1 MNWIVRIRMML
12 GALFIGLLAGCSG
25 GGGGS
30 AGPYTITL
38 RADDTSLPLNIAN
51 ETARIGGRY
60 TTTLYVE
67 ARDSA
72 GRPIPGGDEVFSCNV
87 TSNLDSGYLYYL
99 DGDSEHQTTTTL
111 ADGTQAITPNAY
123 RSIVLDANSGGSSFH
138 FHAWNI
144 KGSATVRCS
153 VTEPTGNIQ
162 RTASVTIQ
170 VGESSGGVSQLVMD
184 TISSPGYIYAQG
196 LNGPTQ
202 MQIQANLVDEAG
214 QPIANP
220 TSGKNNLQVR
230 IVPIATTTADDAA
243 LLRGVNGA
251 GSAVSGS
258 AIHVR
263 SINGQAQ
270 FTLVSGNS
278 AGTVMIEA
286 ISDLADND
294 VSNGIAQPLVNYY
307 AATVVTEAPGSTS
320 SSTLSISTESLP
332 AATGDV
338 PYAALLTASGGT
350 PPYTWSTAITSEA
363 LFSLGLTLGETGTIS
378 GTPTNSTSGSY
389 SFIAQVRDSRG
400 FTQQKAL
407 AINYTASPATTPV
420 TPVIPAL
427 VVSPTSGSGAAGAV
441 LTFVITGG
449 SPSYAAV
456 TNNSLVATV
465 GNVTFTGNQ
474 YRVAVT
480 LEGTGSTSIIVTDSS
495 GKAITI
501 PITVSGGAGTQA
513 LTVTPSVGGS
523 VAIGQQFVM
532 MVSGGTASY
541 TVTSTNTS
549 IGTVAPATIASSGGT
564 FTFTPVKAGTVDLIV
579 RDTSGSI
586 QTVTMTVTQPGGTL
600 LTVVPSTVN
609 WKTTGCTVGS
619 PYTDF
624 VVYGGTPGVSPD
636 PVYTAISTSPLVADI
651 ELVGGTQ
658 LRTDT
663 ASGNL
668 FFRVAVTCG
677 AEGDA
682 TIVIRDGVN
691 ATITSTFTLQV
702 DDPTLPTAPTV
713 SPASLAVNS
722 PNAGTRDLVF
732 VVSGGAPN
740 YAVVS
745 SDSTIASIVGS
756 VSVTDGQYRFTARL
770 QANSSGVV
778 NFIVT
783 DANGLSALS
792 TVTVTDVP

>member
-1 MNWIVRIRMML
+1 VNWIVRIRLML
-12 GALFIGLLAGCSG
+12 GVMLIGLLAGCG
-25 GGGGS
+25 GGGAGS

-38 RADDTSLPLNIAN
+38 RADKTSLPLNIAN
-51 ETARIGGRY
+51 EGARIGGRY

-72 GRPIPGGDEVFSCNV
+72 GRPIPGGDEAFACNV
-87 TSNLDSGYLYYL
+87 TSSLDSGYLYYL
-99 DGDSEHQTTTTL
+99 DGSPEHQTTTTL

-123 RSIVLDANSGGSSFH
+123 RSIVLDSNSGGSSFH

-144 KGSATVRCS
+144 KGTATIRCS

-162 RTASVTIQ
+162 RSASVTIQ

-230 IVPIATTTADDAA
+230 IVPVATTTADDAA

-270 FTLVSGNS
+270 FTLVSGNT

-307 AATVVTEAPGSTS
+307 AATVVTVAPGSTS
-320 SSTLSISTESLP
+320 GSTLAIATESLP
-332 AATGDV
+332 AATGNI
-338 PYAALLTASGGT
+338 PYAALLSASGGT

-389 SFIAQVRDSRG
+389 SFIAQVRDSKG
-400 FTQQKAL
+400 FTQQKTL
-407 AINYTASPATTPV
+407 AINYTAPPTTTPV

-427 VVSPTSGSGAAGAV
+427 VVSPTSGSGAAGTD

-456 TNNSLVATV
+456 TNNSLIATV
-465 GNVTFTGNQ
+465 GNVSFTGSQ
-474 YRVAVT
+474 YRVVVT
-480 LEGTGSTSIIVTDSS
+480 LVGTGSTSVVITDSS

-532 MVSGGTASY
+532 MVSGGTAPY

-549 IGTVAPATIASSGGT
+549 IGTVAPTSVATSGGT

-609 WKTTGCTVGS
+609 WKTTGCTAGS

-624 VVYGGTPGVSPD
+624 VVYGGTPGAAPTQ
-636 PVYTAISTSPLVADI
+636 YTAISTSPLVADI
-651 ELVGGTQ
+651 VLSGGAQ
-658 LRTDT
+658 LRTD
-663 ASGNL
+663 SNGNRY
-668 FFRVAVTCG
+668 FRVAVTCG

-682 TIVIRDGVN
+682 TIVIRDSVN

-702 DDPTLPTAPTV
+702 DDPALPAAPTV
-713 SPASLAVNS
+713 SPASLSANS
-722 PNAGTRDLVF
+722 PNSLTRDLVF
-732 VVSGGAPN
+732 VVSGGTPN

-745 SDSTIASIVGS
+745 SDSSIASIVGP
-756 VSVTDGQYRFTARL
+756 VAQTDGQYRFTARL
-770 QANSSGVV
+770 QANSAGVV

-783 DANGLSALS
+783 DGNGVSALS
-792 TVTVTDVP
+792 TMTVTDVP